1 MLPLKMR
8 HVAAMSVMLKR
19 SIKRVRGV
27 RKCHFRWRER
37 RRERERDGSLLLVA
51 RRETAAWQS

>member
-8 HVAAMSVMLKR
+8 HVAAMSVTLKR
-19 SIKRVRGV
+19 IKRVRGV